1 MRNGEDQCFNRDVA
15 WESLRWS
22 FHVEKS
28 RMRGLA
34 NENLPIFPKDK
45 ELILDLI
52 NFRMDDVKFNLN
64 DSQMFDN

>member
-1 MRNGEDQCFNRDVA
+1 
-15 WESLRWS
+15 
-22 FHVEKS
+22 
-28 RMRGLA
+28 MRGLA